1 MFYYLKTTKMN
12 LFLIHFLVALPILS
26 NWLIIV
32 KSEPVNLY
40 KGKICCQQNMPLK
53 PIFDANGHLIDYV
66 PQECPQQYLV
76 CCKGYI
82 GLYGVCLS
90 IFNRRLRKIS

>member
-1 MFYYLKTTKMN
+1 MYS
-12 LFLIHFLVALPILS
+12 LFKYFLVIWPILA
-26 NWLIIV
+26 NRFI
-32 KSEPVNLY
+32 KSESIIQLS

-53 PIFDANGHLIDYV
+53 PIFDTNGHLIEYV

-82 GLYGVCLS
+82 NLYGVCLS
-90 IFNRRLRKIS
+90 KI